1 MRKTWLGVA
10 CGVGAG
16 AVWGSV
22 FVAPKLAADFTPL
35 QLSAGRYL
43 AYGLIALP
51 LLWPRRRRLAALGA
65 AEWRALGY
73 LSLLGNIFYY
83 LLLARAVQSG
93 GVAMTSLVIGFL
105 PVAVTLIG
113 SRDRGAVRLGA
124 LLPSLGFGAAG
135 IVLIGWDALAAG
147 GGSQATP
154 LGFLC
159 AVGALASWTAY
170 AILNTRWLA
179 RLEKVSAH
187 DWSLL
192 TGVVTGAE
200 ALALAAAALVF
211 GAGDHAAADWLRFAA
226 VVGFLAVFASI
237 VGNALWNRA
246 SRLLPLTLSGQMIL
260 FETLFALLYGFVW
273 EGRGPTPTEIAA
285 MLCVA
290 ASVLTCVRAHRRVG

>member
-16 AVWGSV
+16 ALWGSV

-51 LLWPRRRRLAALGA
+51 LLWPRRRRLAGLGG

-73 LSLLGNIFYY
+73 LSLLGNIVYY

-113 SRDRGAVRLGA
+113 SRDHGAVPLRA

-135 IVLIGWDALAAG
+135 IVLIGWDAIAADG
-147 GGSQATP
+147 ASRATP

-170 AILNTRWLA
+170 AVLNARWLM
-179 RLEKVSAH
+179 RLEAVSAH

-192 TGVVTGAE
+192 TGVVTGAQ
-200 ALALAAAALVF
+200 AVVLAAAALVL

-226 VVGFLAVFASI
+226 VVGFVAVFASI

-273 EGRGPTPTEIAA
+273 EGRGPTATEAAA
-285 MLCVA
+285 MVCVA
-290 ASVLTCVRAHRRVG
+290 ASVLTCVRAHRRR

>member
-10 CGVGAG
+10 CGIGAG

-22 FVAPKLAADFTPL
+22 FIAPKLAADFTPL

-51 LLWPRRRRLAALGA
+51 LLWPRRRRLSALGRD
-65 AEWRALGY
+65 EWRALGY

-113 SRDRGAVRLGA
+113 SRDHGAVRLKA
-124 LLPSLGFGAAG
+124 LLPSLAFGAAG

-147 GGSQATP
+147 GASQATP

-179 RLEKVSAH
+179 RLETVSAH

-200 ALALAAAALVF
+200 ALVLAAAAFAF
-211 GAGDHAAADWLRFAA
+211 GAGGHAAADWLRFAA

-273 EGRGPTPTEIAA
+273 EERGPTHTEVAA
-285 MLCVA
+285 MICVV
-290 ASVLTCVRAHRRVG
+290 ASVLTCVRAHRPRS

>member
-16 AVWGSV
+16 ALWGSV

-51 LLWPRRRRLAALGA
+51 LLWPRRRRLAGLGG

-73 LSLLGNIFYY
+73 LSLLGNIVYY

-113 SRDRGAVRLGA
+113 SRDRGAVPLRA

-135 IVLIGWDALAAG
+135 IVLIGWDAIVAG
-147 GGSQATP
+147 GASRATP

-170 AILNTRWLA
+170 AVLNARWLM
-179 RLEKVSAH
+179 RLEAVSAH

-192 TGVVTGAE
+192 TGVVTGAQ
-200 ALALAAAALVF
+200 AVVLAAAALVL

-226 VVGFLAVFASI
+226 VVGFVAVFASI

-273 EGRGPTPTEIAA
+273 EGRGPTATEAAA
-285 MLCVA
+285 MVCVA
-290 ASVLTCVRAHRRVG
+290 ASVLACVRAHRR

>member
-1 MRKTWLGVA
+1 MVRKIWLGVA

-51 LLWPRRRRLAALGA
+51 LLWPRLKRLALGR
-65 AEWRALGY
+65 AEWWALAY
-73 LSLLGNIFYY
+73 LSLLGNILYY
-83 LLLARAVQSG
+83 LLLARAVQEG

-113 SRDRGAVRLGA
+113 SRERGAVRLSA

-135 IVLIGWDALAAG
+135 ILLIGWDALAAG
-147 GGSQATP
+147 GASQANP

-159 AVGALASWTAY
+159 AVGALASWSVY
-170 AILNTRWLA
+170 AVLNARWLV
-179 RLEKVSAH
+179 RLEGVSAH

-200 ALALAAAALVF
+200 ALLLAVAALAL
-211 GAGDHAAADWLRFAA
+211 GAGGHSAFDWLRFAA
-226 VVGFLAVFASI
+226 VVGFMAVFASI

-260 FETLFALLYGFVW
+260 FETLFALLYGFAW
-273 EGRGPTPTEIAA
+273 ERRAPTSTEIAA
-285 MLCVA
+285 MLCVG
-290 ASVLTCVRAHRRVG
+290 ASVLTCVRAHRHRG